1 VHSLVPKKKKGMGV
15 FKWNYDN
22 FANQNEI
29 NLHKSR
35 KKEVNGSVLETKMVH
50 G

>member
-1 VHSLVPKKKKGMGV
+1 VHSLIPKKKKGMGAL
-15 FKWNYDN
+15 KWNYDK
-22 FANQNEI
+22 FTNQNEI

-35 KKEVNGSVLETKMVH
+35 KKEVNRSVLETKMVH

>member
-1 VHSLVPKKKKGMGV
+1 VHSLVPKKKKGM
-15 FKWNYDN
+15 KAPKQNYDK
-22 FANQNEI
+22 FTNQSEI
-29 NLHKSR
+29 NLHKSK

>member
-1 VHSLVPKKKKGMGV
+1 VHSLVPKKEKGMRAL
-15 FKWNYDN
+15 KWNYDK
-22 FANQNEI
+22 FTNQNEI

-35 KKEVNGSVLETKMVH
+35 KKEINKNVLETKMVH

>member
-1 VHSLVPKKKKGMGV
+1 VYSLVPKKKKGMGV
-15 FKWNYDN
+15 LKWNYDK
-22 FANQNEI
+22 FTNQNEI

-35 KKEVNGSVLETKMVH
+35 KKEVNGKVLETKMVH